1 MNNLKSLAT
10 AALIMCLGTAL
21 ADDLPESWDGLVEV
35 KPKRMDAAYVL
46 PGADFRPYT
55 KVLLDPAQVAFRKDW
70 MKSMNESRDLGRRVT
85 DEDAAKIMEAARS
98 NFDDIFHEAYEKAG
112 YTVVTA
118 PGSGVLRISTAVINL
133 YVNAPDKT
141 SPGVTRTFTA
151 NAGEATL
158 VIEVRD
164 GATNALL
171 GRVLDRRETREAGGM
186 QVANSVTNLADFRM
200 LFKQW
205 ATTSTK
211 GLEELKAHSPVPED
225 LKPGQKL

>member
-1 MNNLKSLAT
+1 MITLKSLAT
-10 AALIMCLGTAL
+10 VALLACLGTAL
-21 ADDLPESWDGLVEV
+21 ADDMPDSWDGLVEV

-70 MKSMNESRDLGRRVT
+70 MKSMNESRDISRRVT

-98 NFDDIFHEAYEKAG
+98 NFDDIFREAYEKAG

-133 YVNAPDKT
+133 YVNAPDKM
-141 SPGVTRTFTA
+141 SPGVTRTYTA

-158 VIEVRD
+158 VIEARD
-164 GATNALL
+164 GATNTLL
-171 GRVLDRRETREAGGM
+171 GRVLDRRETRDSGTM
-186 QVANSVTNLADFRM
+186 QLATSVSNLSDFRT

-205 ATTSTK
+205 ASTSTK
-211 GLEELKAHSPVPED
+211 GLEELKEHSPVPEN